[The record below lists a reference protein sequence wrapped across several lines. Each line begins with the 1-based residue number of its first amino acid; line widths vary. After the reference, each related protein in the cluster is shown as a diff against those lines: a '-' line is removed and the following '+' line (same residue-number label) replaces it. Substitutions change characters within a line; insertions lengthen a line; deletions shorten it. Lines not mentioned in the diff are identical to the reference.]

1 MTKEGKRVGGARTRN
16 ESRLQQN
23 SDWQGSLV
31 LNLSFKVESFTLEEV
46 ALIPGWVVVGSLL
59 KSSTCC
65 LRIQGYE
72 GMVSYRV
79 NSQGNSKAK
88 YEPN

>member
-1 MTKEGKRVGGARTRN
+1 M
-16 ESRLQQN
+16 
-23 SDWQGSLV
+23 SLV
-31 LNLSFKVESFTLEEV
+31 LNLALKVEFFTLEEE
-46 ALIPGWVVVGSLL
+46 ALMAGWVVVGSLL
-59 KSSTCC
+59 KSSSCC